1 MEQLREKHTIQVRSG
16 DKMTLNDADKKTMLR
31 IKMILDRGNN
41 VEVKRKS
48 DGTIALYEVRKKI
61 VS

>member
-1 MEQLREKHTIQVRSG
+1 
-16 DKMTLNDADKKTMLR
+16 MTLNDADKKTMLR